1 MINSNNDFLYN
12 ESAEQAVICILL
24 SKPDSFALIADLL
37 KPESFYRTSHKII
50 FEEMSIY
57 QNKGIP
63 IDLITLIDNLKAKNI
78 LEESGGAQYISDL
91 AISSAYSE
99 NNLIAYAQVV
109 KDKHTLREI
118 KQAGIEIAALPL
130 TKKTLSS
137 DEILNEAEEKLFN
150 LHKNAEEKTGMRH
163 ANAAASAVFKRMEI
177 NGLNEGA
184 LLGIST
190 GFKELD
196 KVTSGLQAGE
206 LTIIAARPSMGKTA
220 LGVNIAEHVA
230 IREGKTVLFHS
241 MEMNEEAIGF
251 RLYSSLTGINQENL
265 KHARLRDEDWTR
277 INQATDDISK
287 SKLHF
292 DESSSLTPL
301 DVRSTARKIAFKY
314 PVDLIIVDYLQL
326 MHPVNKAENKNLEV
340 SEISKS
346 LKAIAKDL
354 KIPIIALA
362 QLNRSV
368 ENRPNKRP
376 VLSDLRDSGSIEQ
389 DADVIIL
396 IYRDEYYDKETREPG
411 VTELI
416 VAKNRNGETKTLK
429 LKFVGSRS
437 RFENV

>member
-190 GFKELD
+190 G
-196 KVTSGLQAGE
+196 
-206 LTIIAARPSMGKTA
+206 
-220 LGVNIAEHVA
+220 
-230 IREGKTVLFHS
+230 
-241 MEMNEEAIGF
+241 
-251 RLYSSLTGINQENL
+251 
-265 KHARLRDEDWTR
+265 
-277 INQATDDISK
+277 
-287 SKLHF
+287 
-292 DESSSLTPL
+292 
-301 DVRSTARKIAFKY
+301 
-314 PVDLIIVDYLQL
+314 
-326 MHPVNKAENKNLEV
+326 
-340 SEISKS
+340 
-346 LKAIAKDL
+346 
-354 KIPIIALA
+354 
-362 QLNRSV
+362 
-368 ENRPNKRP
+368 
-376 VLSDLRDSGSIEQ
+376 
-389 DADVIIL
+389 
-396 IYRDEYYDKETREPG
+396 
-411 VTELI
+411 
-416 VAKNRNGETKTLK
+416 
-429 LKFVGSRS
+429 
-437 RFENV
+437 